1 VLIIEDDD
9 RAVPTR
15 RRLAAAVAGT
25 APLLTGCGASE
36 PDEALSD
43 DPAQVEGGAAGPDVR
58 LTDDVGL
65 QQVQLEYP
73 LDGVYEAG
81 EEARLFMAVA
91 TPAGT
96 R

>member
-1 VLIIEDDD
+1 
-9 RAVPTR
+9 
-15 RRLAAAVAGT
+15 
-25 APLLTGCGASE
+25 
-36 PDEALSD
+36 
-43 DPAQVEGGAAGPDVR
+43 VR